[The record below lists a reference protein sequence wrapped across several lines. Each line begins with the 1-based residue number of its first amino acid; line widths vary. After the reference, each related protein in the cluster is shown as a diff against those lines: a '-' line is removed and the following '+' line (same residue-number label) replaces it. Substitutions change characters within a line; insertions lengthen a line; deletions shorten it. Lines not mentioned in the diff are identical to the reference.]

1 MVEMDT
7 MKDSVV
13 VVVTTPLPLW
23 DKTGNV
29 PACFSKT
36 GLKTI
41 VSHVQERCPKL
52 YNVQKRCTEEEP
64 NIAPT

>member
-1 MVEMDT
+1 MVEMGT
-7 MKDSVV
+7 MKNSVV
-13 VVVTTPLPLW
+13 VVVTYPPSPS
-23 DKTGNV
+23 DKTGRF

-41 VSHVQERCPKL
+41 VSPVEERCPKL